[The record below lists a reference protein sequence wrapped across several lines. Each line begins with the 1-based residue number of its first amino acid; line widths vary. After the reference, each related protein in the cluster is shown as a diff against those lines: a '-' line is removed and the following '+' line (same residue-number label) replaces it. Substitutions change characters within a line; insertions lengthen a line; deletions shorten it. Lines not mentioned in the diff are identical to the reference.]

1 MDKYLQNLIDQGADP
16 VLVAKLST
24 AAPGEVRGPRTADPA
39 PAPSPPTDDAP
50 KPKKRPV
57 RKPR

>member
-24 AAPGEVRGPRTADPA
+24 AAPGEVRGAAHGRPGPRTLPA
-39 PAPSPPTDDAP
+39 HRRRT
-50 KPKKRPV
+50 
-57 RKPR
+57 